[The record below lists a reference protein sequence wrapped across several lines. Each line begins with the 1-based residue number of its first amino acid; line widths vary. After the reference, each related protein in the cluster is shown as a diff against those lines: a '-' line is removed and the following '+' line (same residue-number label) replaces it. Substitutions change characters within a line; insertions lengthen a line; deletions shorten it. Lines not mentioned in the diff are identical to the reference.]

1 MAAVARGDEMAFRQ
15 LVRQHAPRTYAVA
28 RRYLASH
35 DDADEATQE
44 VFWRLWRSAAGW
56 RPDTARVAT
65 WLYRI
70 TVNVCIDHT
79 RSGRRRHT
87 VETPGPELPDLPDS
101 AANPED
107 AYAARQQLAAI
118 LDGIS
123 ALPDEQRM
131 SLILSV
137 QQSLP
142 NRDIA
147 AAMGTSE
154 GAVEQLLVRA
164 RRKLREIHRSV
175 T

>member
-1 MAAVARGDEMAFRQ
+1 M
-15 LVRQHAPRTYAVA
+15 
-28 RRYLASH
+28 
-35 DDADEATQE
+35 
-44 VFWRLWRSAAGW
+44 RLINCDGHRFSAAGT
-56 RPDTARVAT
+56 RPPVFVQRNRPFH
-65 WLYRI
+65 L
-70 TVNVCIDHT
+70 
-79 RSGRRRHT
+79 
-87 VETPGPELPDLPDS
+87 TP
-101 AANPED
+101 NPED
-107 AYAARQQLAAI
+107 AYAARQHLAAI
-118 LDGIS
+118 LGGIS

-131 SLILSV
+131 ALILSV